1 MSPRRTGLVA
11 ALLACWLGAGAV
23 AGCSVQVDRHPTVI
37 SEGRLRQP
45 TSSPSSGALGPR
57 LMRVFLVR
65 DNKLVTVYRPAPIGS
80 SLRSALRALMEP
92 LTRREQADGYR
103 SALPG
108 AAGVPQVHARAGIAY
123 VSVPAGLDRLGVS
136 EQILAVGQITDT
148 LTLVHGVVAVQLVH
162 DGHDV
167 DIPVAGGEL
176 KPGPVT
182 PADYEPVA
190 AEPTR
195 RPRSTTHPGSLSTG
209 RSSSGSRG

>member
-1 MSPRRTGLVA
+1 MSAREVVVRLAAVWLVCS
-11 ALLACWLGAGAV
+11 LAVL
-23 AGCSVQVDRHPTVI
+23 AGCSVQVQRHPTVV

-45 TSSPSSGALGPR
+45 TSSASPGEPGTR
-57 LMRVFLVR
+57 LVQVFLVR
-65 DNKLVTVYRPAPIGS
+65 RNQLVEVYRPAPDGRQ
-80 SLRSALRALMEP
+80 LDSALQALMQP
-92 LTRREQADGYR
+92 LTRREEANGYR

-108 AAGVPQVHARAGIAY
+108 AAKVPSVERHGGIAY

-136 EQILAVGQITDT
+136 EQVLAVGQITDT

>member
-1 MSPRRTGLVA
+1 MNARRTVVVA
-11 ALLACWLGAGAV
+11 ALLGCLLGAGAV
-23 AGCSVQVDRHPTVI
+23 AGCSVQVERHPTVI

-45 TSSPSSGALGPR
+45 TSSASAGELGPR
-57 LMRVFLVR
+57 LVRVFLVR
-65 DNKLVTVYRPAPIGS
+65 DNKLVAVYRPAPIGP
-80 SLRSALRALMEP
+80 SLRSVLRALTEP

-108 AAGVPQVHARAGIAY
+108 AATVPKVHARAGIAY
-123 VSVPAGLDRLGVS
+123 VSVPAGFGRLGVS

-148 LTLVHGVVAVQLVH
+148 LTLVHNIVAVQLVH
-162 DGHDV
+162 DNRDV

-182 PADYEPVA
+182 PADYARVT
-190 AEPTR
+190 AEPTT
-195 RPRSTTHPGSLSTG
+195 RPRSTTQPGSVSTD